1 MGKVISVVNQKGGVG
16 KTTTAVNLSACLA
29 IAEKMVLLIDLDPQG
44 NTSSGIGIDRKVIG
58 VSIYN
63 ILIGE
68 TDIKDGIYKTEIG
81 SLFLIPSTM
90 DLIGAEI
97 ELVGMEGREARL
109 RRALEQIRDEY
120 EFIIIDT
127 PPSLGLLTINSLT
140 AADSVLI
147 PLQCE
152 YYALEGLSHLLRTIK
167 LVKKSLNPSL
177 TTEGILLTMH
187 DGRTLISNQIF
198 EEVKRYFSNYL
209 FKTIIPRSV
218 RLSEAP
224 GHGKPII
231 FYDIKSK
238 GATAYLDL
246 AREVIANAE
255 KGLRSG
261 VGSTYS

>member
-16 KTTTAVNLSACLA
+16 KTTTAINLSACLA
-29 IAEKMVLLIDLDPQG
+29 MAEKKVLLIDFDPQG
-44 NTSSGIGIDRKVIG
+44 NTSSGIGIDRKEIG

-68 TDIKDGIYKTEIG
+68 TDIKNAVYKTEMEY
-81 SLFLIPSTM
+81 LCVIPATM

-97 ELVGMEGREARL
+97 ELVGMEKRETRL
-109 RRALEQIRDEY
+109 KIALEQIRDEY
-120 EFIIIDT
+120 KFIIIDT

-167 LVKKSLNPSL
+167 LVKSSLNPCL

-209 FKTIIPRSV
+209 FKTIIPRNV

-224 GHGKPII
+224 GYGKPIV

-238 GATAYLDL
+238 GADAYLEL

-255 KGLRSG
+255 KGPGSR

>member
-1 MGKVISVVNQKGGVG
+1 MGKVISVVNQKGGVD
-16 KTTTAVNLSACLA
+16 KTTTAINLSACLA
-29 IAEKMVLLIDLDPQG
+29 MAEKRVLLLDLDPQG
-44 NTSSGIGIDRKVIG
+44 NTSSGMGIDKKIIEA
-58 VSIYN
+58 SIYN

-68 TDIKDGIYKTEIG
+68 TYIKNAIHKTELE
-81 SLFLIPSTM
+81 SLNIIPATM

-97 ELVGMEGREARL
+97 ELVGMEKREARL
-109 RRALEQIRDEY
+109 KIVLDQIRDEY

-140 AADSVLI
+140 AASSVLI

-167 LVKKSLNPSL
+167 LVKRSLNPSL

-209 FKTIIPRSV
+209 FKTIIPRNV

-224 GHGKPII
+224 GHGKPIV
-231 FYDIKSK
+231 FYDIKSR
-238 GATAYLDL
+238 GADAYLDL

-255 KGLRSG
+255 KGLRSR
-261 VGSTYS
+261 VGGTYS